1 MLSRREYVTEAAIVI
16 TLYALNASLWCRA
29 WLRQAWREAV
39 A

>member
-16 TLYALNASLWCRA
+16 TLTLLNVAMWCRA
-29 WLRQAWREAV
+29 WLRQTWREAV